1 MKKISCLSVVL
12 FTLLTLFSCT
22 TGLGEAVDIEG
33 PEVRVTKMVCIEPAT
48 ADTPENIVEK
58 TTFSTTIYTKK
69 SVTFYGEATDNIGVT
84 KVRVELKWL
93 DSSDDY
99 ILVNNATLTGNTWES
114 KVEFSREGACR
125 LRFTAEDSKG
135 NWDIVSEK
143 VVNLFVDETAP
154 VGDAWYIDRQ
164 VNGIQYDFKS
174 LEELKAIL
182 EADPE
187 LTELTNIDVAQ
198 NGKFLICGTFT
209 DATGIADGM
218 TLSLFDED
226 GNKVVDNIGIDGEE
240 TSNNYVPKFA
250 IDGAA
255 LGLPESGKHFYE
267 IRYSVADLVTDPK
280 ANSVTDKE
288 IEMGWFLWWP
298 ESDNPKVSI
307 SEYKNG
313 DISKT
318 VSTGDRLNITV
329 FDDDAL
335 AGTVKCVLNGK
346 EKIESENEISST
358 TTRSI
363 DINITTPD
371 KPQTMILSVSATDIN
386 GKKLTK
392 EITVYV
398 TDESTPNLILTEPVN
413 NQIPEVTGAGAD
425 IKFSGITLDKIESKF
440 LEIVWVSDSAAQ
452 TEDVKKTLAEKWLN
466 TITKEN
472 SHTTYAPAENNKI
485 KVTEGTG
492 DYAGCKLLSVEL
504 IEDGKESSFLKYKF
518 DFTLSLLNDFY
529 EDQTKTKYLFA
540 RITRDD
546 GVYSDSE
553 YKLIGDD
560 VVPEIVAIE
569 PTGNMAIIDQDNDLY
584 IKFKGTKTNGT
595 EMNAEKYK
603 LYFVDS
609 DGIETEITGSVVDGV
624 FVSEKISKTTIKNY
638 ADNNIVPKYKLC
650 VEDKLGNSNSV
661 TYQFIIS
668 SLPQIKAVTS
678 SAPANCKIG
687 DEIDINVAF
696 TKTVT
701 LADVEKAKDELKLKL
716 KGIKNDKNGITAD
729 TVIYAD
735 YVSGSGS
742 TTLIFKYIVKEGDVS
757 TGVQVFNE
765 SGKGPILDTAASV
778 PNITESIVHLTTLDN
793 TNNLQEKRKDNP
805 ITIDGI
811 RPKLVNNGIVIKA
824 VGTDSSN
831 KDSESGITYLKAG
844 RGIQTVI
851 TVDEVVSVQGAPKFI
866 LKNGTE
872 KVELTYQ
879 SISPDGKKITFEY
892 AVKDTDS
899 NGGYSYSKSE
909 YLDDASVI
917 RDSYGNEFDTGILS
931 GDVDSKLVI
940 DTKAPDKPVIIKPDS
955 TNTPFAA
962 GKYNS
967 DVSFAITKDSKE
979 VGLKTEYYD
988 YLATTPV
995 WTEYNTASVNVTKS
1009 ASIVARATDYAGN
1022 VSEYSDIVNI
1032 EINSTFPNYTVEC
1045 TNTDGNYK
1053 QGEVLEFKVYFS
1065 EPVSFAKDSTA
1076 YIELS
1081 SLDSDPKYTVTKAGD
1096 QDSHGTHA
1104 VLKAYTQNQNNV
1116 TEAVFTYTT
1125 DKYANFKLKIAK
1137 DAVHL
1142 TGFKDQYGNGQK
1154 AGVDVINKNSNVSGV
1169 DYTRPNLYLD
1179 SVMPVITVMKPQGT
1193 ESTQNGMKAYTNGK
1207 EIQLTFS
1214 EPVQV
1219 VSGKIYLRQKAGWA
1233 IPPMFTAEE
1242 FNKVLNA
1249 VKSADITIKDEND
1262 HDLTGTE
1269 ILYMDGLEDAENLF
1283 SSLVGAANDRYHGTA
1298 QYVGP
1303 YKKMT
1308 NGINSDG
1315 TPDLSVKYVLDFGVD
1330 IWNSSDSTKKNF
1342 GLTFEP
1348 NWTLDGQN
1356 KTYNTYHHDSRK
1368 GWVHVVT
1375 PEKVITTDNI
1385 RYVLEQAHYHERY
1398 MDVNSAYVTG
1408 TGTNEITLKFPK
1420 GLLGDDDLP
1429 EGRVWELV
1437 IEKGAFMDST
1447 GNDFGTVDA
1456 NIIGSFMSAGV
1467 ETPVIR
1473 VDRYS
1478 YGLGIK
1484 QPVSINENGVIT
1496 YEQID
1501 VNSIVSK
1508 DCIDG
1513 TGTNVPTAK
1522 VGVRIDCETPGVKV
1536 RYAINSVTGQKSDS
1550 TTETKHDTA
1559 NHGCDIYSYK
1569 SNKSVLIPADA
1580 TDSEDKDEKD
1590 NKIVFLAG
1598 SDDYTKSYKAYIT
1611 ADAYISDELHSKTT
1625 VNEGI
1630 FQTVIN
1636 IDKPRHNMK
1645 DHPTDLVNDGNSIY
1659 NAGDGKQVVNI
1670 HGTTG
1675 DGGEPSITPF
1685 PLRDQPVASAYMRQT
1700 YQKGDQYYWI
1710 SYEILTDGI
1719 FSMYVYG
1726 RQAWNGN
1733 DTYGTG
1739 NSRRW
1744 NDWAK
1749 GYGKFVPGEFIKCIK
1764 MESYVAYTN

>member
-250 IDGAA
+250 INGSA

-452 TEDVKKTLAEKWLN
+452 TEEAKKTLAEKWLN

-472 SHTTYAPAENNKI
+472 SHTTYAPAEDNKI

-638 ADNNIVPKYKLC
+638 ADNNIVPKYRLC
-650 VEDKLGNSNSV
+650 VEDKLGNKNSV

-678 SAPANCKIG
+678 SAPTNCKIG
-687 DEIDINVAF
+687 DEIDINVVF

-701 LADVEKAKDELKLKL
+701 LADVEKAKDEVKLKL

-778 PNITESIVHLTTLDN
+778 PNITETIVHLTTLDN
-793 TNNLQEKRKDNP
+793 LNNLQEKRKDNP

-879 SISPDGKKITFEY
+879 SISPDGKNITFEY
-892 AVKDTDS
+892 VVKDTDE

-917 RDSYGNEFDTGILS
+917 RDSYGNEFDTGSLT
-931 GDVDSKLVI
+931 GDVDSKLVV
-940 DTKAPDKPVIIKPDS
+940 DTKVPKKPVIIKPDS
-955 TNTPFAA
+955 TNTPFEA

-967 DVSFAITKDSKE
+967 DVSFSITKDTTE

-988 YLATTPV
+988 YLAATPA
-995 WTEYNTASVNVTKS
+995 WTVYNTASVNVTKS

-1022 VSEYSDIVNI
+1022 VSEYSDTVNI

-1045 TNTDGNYK
+1045 TNSDGNYK

-1081 SLDSDPKYTVTKAGD
+1081 SLDTDPKYTVTKAGD

-1154 AGVDVINKNSNVSGV
+1154 AGVDVINKNSNISGV

-1249 VKSADITIKDEND
+1249 VKSADIDKDETNN
-1262 HDLTGTE
+1262 LSGTE
-1269 ILYMDGLEDAENLF
+1269 VLYMDGLEDGENLF
-1283 SSLVGAANDRYHGTA
+1283 GSLNGPAHDRYHGTA

-1308 NGINSDG
+1308 NGVDSSGN
-1315 TPDLSVKYVLDFGVD
+1315 PDLSIKYVLDFGVD
-1330 IWNSSDSTKKNF
+1330 IWDSNNSTKQNF
-1342 GLTFEP
+1342 GLTYIPSDSTEY
-1348 NWTLDGQN
+1348 
-1356 KTYNTYHHDSRK
+1356 KTYHRISQK
-1368 GWVHVVT
+1368 GNVHVVT
-1375 PEKVITTDNI
+1375 PETVITTDTI
-1385 RYVLEQAHYHERY
+1385 RYVLEKAHYHERY
-1398 MDVNSAYVTG
+1398 MDVNSGYVSIDKDD
-1408 TGTNEITLKFPK
+1408 ERIVTLKFP
-1420 GLLGDDDLP
+1420 LDILDREDLP
-1429 EGRVWELV
+1429 VGREWELI
-1437 IEKGAFMDST
+1437 IEQGAFMDKT
-1447 GNDFGTVDA
+1447 GNEFGTRAFETV
-1456 NIIGSFMSAGV
+1456 GEFMSAGV
-1467 ETPVIR
+1467 EKPVIR

-1484 QPVSINENGVIT
+1484 QPKEIKDGNIV
-1496 YEQID
+1496 YETID
-1501 VNSIVSK
+1501 VNSISSSE
-1508 DCIDG
+1508 CLAGRG
-1513 TGTNVPTAK
+1513 TTMPSAN
-1522 VGVRIDCETPGVKV
+1522 VGVKIDCETKNVEI
-1536 RYAINSVTGQKSDS
+1536 RYVTGKVENENSDS
-1550 TTETKHDTA
+1550 LPKKGGADGGWTKKVTNWYWSTTNITIPTNIDE
-1559 NHGCDIYSYK
+1559 SYK
-1569 SNKSVLIPADA
+1569 KGRQSALFLGGTGDYRKSCRQYIVATAGYENEDNVADLA
-1580 TDSEDKDEKD
+1580 TE
-1590 NKIVFLAG
+1590 V
-1598 SDDYTKSYKAYIT
+1598 
-1611 ADAYISDELHSKTT
+1611 
-1625 VNEGI
+1625 I
-1630 FQTVIN
+1630 FQTVLQIKN
-1636 IDKPRHNMK
+1636 PNHYDK
-1645 DHPTDLVNDGNSIY
+1645 NDSI
-1659 NAGDGKQVVNI
+1659 ATCGDGRQDI
-1670 HGTTG
+1670 SISGTTG
-1675 DGGEPSITPF
+1675 DGGVPQMVPF
-1685 PLRDQPVASAYMRQT
+1685 PLREYSVGGAYMRRL
-1700 YQKGDQYYWI
+1700 YQNNHNYYWV
-1710 SYEILTDGI
+1710 SYEVLMDAVYTMYAFGAPTWNNNKTYGHYDFAVNKAKFRYGEFNRTDGMTSWPI
-1719 FSMYVYG
+1719 QCNNNCGEY
-1726 RQAWNGN
+1726 
-1733 DTYGTG
+1733 
-1739 NSRRW
+1739 NSYE
-1744 NDWAK
+1744 N
-1749 GYGKFVPGEFIKCIK
+1749 
-1764 MESYVAYTN
+1764 